1 MFSLSFLAE
10 SKPKELPPL
19 MPVMMIKAI
28 TQDKK
33 STLICYEC
41 PIYKTRQRGPTYV
54 WTFELKT
61 KGSPSKWVLAGVA
74 LLLQN
79 WLLTMLFKL
88 YSSTHTFIEIYYIFE
103 ITVHY
108 FLWLVYFLP
117 HFWRP
122 FLLLTFFCKI
132 MSLYYMVSIQECFVI
147 KHGLYWRAYGNSE
160 CCKR

>member
-1 MFSLSFLAE
+1 MWNSSRIQKSLFRKAVCEVFKLFFSLLFLAE

-33 STLICYEC
+33 TTLICYEC

-79 WLLTMLFKL
+79 
-88 YSSTHTFIEIYYIFE
+88 
-103 ITVHY
+103 
-108 FLWLVYFLP
+108 
-117 HFWRP
+117 
-122 FLLLTFFCKI
+122 
-132 MSLYYMVSIQECFVI
+132 
-147 KHGLYWRAYGNSE
+147 
-160 CCKR
+160 

>member
-1 MFSLSFLAE
+1 MESEEPEIKSKQGSKRDKTLSEVIIVFSLLFLAE

-79 WLLTMLFKL
+79 
-88 YSSTHTFIEIYYIFE
+88 
-103 ITVHY
+103 
-108 FLWLVYFLP
+108 
-117 HFWRP
+117 
-122 FLLLTFFCKI
+122 
-132 MSLYYMVSIQECFVI
+132 
-147 KHGLYWRAYGNSE
+147 
-160 CCKR
+160 

>member
-1 MFSLSFLAE
+1 MCQIFISQAKSSAFEIEIPLLFALTKTIFFGRIKWQWNSSRIPKNSIQKSRIKAWPPISEVLIVFSLLFLAE

-79 WLLTMLFKL
+79 
-88 YSSTHTFIEIYYIFE
+88 
-103 ITVHY
+103 
-108 FLWLVYFLP
+108 
-117 HFWRP
+117 
-122 FLLLTFFCKI
+122 
-132 MSLYYMVSIQECFVI
+132 
-147 KHGLYWRAYGNSE
+147 
-160 CCKR
+160 

>member
-1 MFSLSFLAE
+1 MAPNIWSINFFSLLFLAE

-88 YSSTHTFIEIYYIFE
+88 YSSIHLSKYTKYLNYLIILRPLHLHFNLHKQIIEVFSKHFHTSAN
-103 ITVHY
+103 
-108 FLWLVYFLP
+108 W
-117 HFWRP
+117 
-122 FLLLTFFCKI
+122 KI
-132 MSLYYMVSIQECFVI
+132 PLHDMP
-147 KHGLYWRAYGNSE
+147 
-160 CCKR
+160 